1 MSTSTLEGLRTSK
14 KGNLIYDKYWLEDGR
29 VEDVVAYC
37 SSPPSVSVDLLT
49 AALSKTQI
57 ASPVREEQRESPETR
72 QRRND
77 SITAN
82 DVEVDHNYSRRK
94 ALDTSPVE
102 LNESSNV
109 ERAIFQCEQE
119 WEKIVKERVKE
130 RQWQLQE
137 HSKQVQEQAEQNV
150 ALKAQQRE
158 LKQRA
163 IVQMKRQAQ
172 REMDEM
178 REKRLLHQQELQR
191 LHVKRLDAKLKA
203 AVQQREAD
211 EMEKRKRAKE
221 QQDFQQSLSRVKSQ
235 VDEAAKKIVHLLQSC
250 SHKEHLSK
258 ESSKLPIQIQA
269 LCTKADSLVHEA
281 SEVESFRGSERT
293 MQAVVDQLMLR
304 QEEAIRAIAEAERKF
319 QEEVARK
326 EKEKERLEKE
336 RLEKE
341 RQEKEKVKAKKSEA
355 RPEPTQPQPSSSS
368 TTAVPLESCV
378 SPDALNDYTGLQ
390 EKHKVLEESC
400 KGLSKTTDKDVKKYR
415 FDLQKAVNTPI
426 NSVSVQSGS
435 HLLDKLHRIKDLLS
449 GLEVQMTNRRVKA
462 TQPTGVIYV
471 KDLAAK
477 KLVKQGDEQVS
488 SNHESAFA
496 YAAIAVALWQDIPDM
511 GDLFLYHFY
520 QSSPFLVPYHMTK
533 KDDQTLE
540 EYYKS
545 LGYCYESE
553 GQIEKQ
559 DKYLKRMAGFTRL
572 YAAIIATPPLRG
584 QSHPHGVERGW
595 MFISRVLNLEPQ
607 PDITATTLFDFLE
620 VCGQAL
626 SEAYG
631 KQFFKLLQ
639 TIYRNYFPKIEAVT
653 PQGSGGPV
661 MRLKSFLEDCLK
673 RQRVPPPKGFLSS
686 DFWRS

>member
-1 MSTSTLEGLRTSK
+1 MATSTLEALRTSK

-29 VEDVVAYC
+29 VEDVITHC
-37 SSPPSVSVDLLT
+37 SSPPSVSVDLLA
-49 AALSKTQI
+49 AALSKVQL
-57 ASPVREEQRESPETR
+57 ASPITEEQR
-72 QRRND
+72 D
-77 SITAN
+77 SIETGSRKN
-82 DVEVDHNYSRRK
+82 KSGLVSDDVEVDHNYSRRISVE
-94 ALDTSPVE
+94 TSPNV
-102 LNESSNV
+102 LNEKSHV
-109 ERAIFQCEQE
+109 ERALLQCEQE
-119 WEKIVKERVKE
+119 WEKVAKERVKE

-158 LKQRA
+158 LKQQA
-163 IVQMKRQAQ
+163 LVQMMRQAQ
-172 REMDEM
+172 REVDEM
-178 REKRLLHQQELQR
+178 REKRLLHQQERHR
-191 LHVKRLDAKLKA
+191 LHVKRLDAKMKA
-203 AVQQREAD
+203 AVLQREAD

-221 QQDFQQSLSRVKSQ
+221 RQDFQQSLSRVKSQ
-235 VDEAAKKIVHLLQSC
+235 VDEAAKKILHLLQSC
-250 SHKEHLSK
+250 SHKEHLSE
-258 ESSKLPIQIQA
+258 ESRKLPTVIQA
-269 LCTKADSLVHEA
+269 LCKKAESLVHEA
-281 SEVESFRGSERT
+281 SEVESFRGLERT
-293 MQAVVDQLMLR
+293 MQTVVEQLVLK
-304 QEEAIRAIAEAERKF
+304 QEEAIKAIAEAERHY
-319 QEEVARK
+319 QEEVTRK

-336 RLEKE
+336 KE
-341 RQEKEKVKAKKSEA
+341 QAKKLETK
-355 RPEPTQPQPSSSS
+355 PEPKQPEPS
-368 TTAVPLESCV
+368 TAAVADASLESCI
-378 SPDALNDYTGLQ
+378 SPDALKEYTSLQ
-390 EKHKVLEESC
+390 DKHKMLEESC

-435 HLLDKLHRIKDLLS
+435 HLLDKLSRLKDLLM
-449 GLEVQMTNRRVKA
+449 GREVQMVNRRVKA
-462 TQPTGVIYV
+462 TQPTGVTYV

-520 QSSPFLVPYHMTK
+520 ASCPFLVPYHMAK
-533 KDDQTLE
+533 RDDQSLE
-540 EYYKS
+540 DYYKC

-559 DKYLKRMAGFTRL
+559 DKYLKRMSGFTRL

-595 MFISRVLNLEPQ
+595 IFISRVLNLKPQ

-620 VCGQAL
+620 VCGQTL

-639 TIYRNYFPKIEAVT
+639 TIYKNYFPKIEAVT

-673 RQRVPPPKGFLSS
+673 RQRVPPPKGFLTS